1 MNDLTNKM
9 ILDGYKSL
17 SDKCDNMDFMIKKL
31 YAFYRDHRDAI
42 IELDNKMECI
52 IHDDDDEEG
61 LTSDDEYIRDA
72 LKYSDMDTLLM
83 LVRHIVKEKNCTI
96 HDIIKEIIR
105 NA

>member
-17 SDKCDNMDFMIKKL
+17 SDKCDEMDYRIKKL
-31 YAFYRDHRDAI
+31 YAFYRDHRNAI
-42 IELDNKMECI
+42 IELDNKVDCI
-52 IHDDDDEEG
+52 IHDDDDEE
-61 LTSDDEYIRDA
+61 LTEDEEYIRDA
-72 LKYSDMDTLLM
+72 LRYSDIDTLLM

-96 HDIIKEIIR
+96 HDIVKEIIR